1 MRVAWWSI
9 ITSRCSGDPGMTSS
23 FGRGHAGALEKMANV
38 EHLLS
43 IGHVLVLGPL
53 EHQVLAVHVHGELA
67 VGVLLDGAEGAEQ
80 PDDRAPLEIV
90 SDGCWNTARS
100 AVRCR
105 LAKCWLLIGVTPRP
119 H

>member
-53 EHQVLAVHVHGELA
+53 EHQVLAVHLHGELA
-67 VGVLLDGAEGAEQ
+67 VGVLLDGAEGASA
-80 PDDRAPLEIV
+80 RAA
-90 SDGCWNTARS
+90 SR
-100 AVRCR
+100 
-105 LAKCWLLIGVTPRP
+105 
-119 H
+119 